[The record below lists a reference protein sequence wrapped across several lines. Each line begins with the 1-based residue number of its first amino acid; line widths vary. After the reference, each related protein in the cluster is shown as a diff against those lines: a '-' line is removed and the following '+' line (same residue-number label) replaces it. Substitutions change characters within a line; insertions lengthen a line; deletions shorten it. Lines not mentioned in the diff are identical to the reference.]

1 MKDLEEKISQTI
13 IKTIEE
19 LSDNLL
25 INLENKDKININT
38 KLDDL
43 EIFEDSLNLVV
54 FFSSLETNL
63 SKELKRSVIIKI
75 EDMDLEIKVIK
86 IKDLIKYLNKIID

>member
-1 MKDLEEKISQTI
+1 MKDLEEKISQTT

-75 EDMDLEIKVIK
+75 EDMDLEIKVIQ
-86 IKDLIKYLNKIID
+86 IKDLVKYLNKIID

>member
-1 MKDLEEKISQTI
+1 MKDLEEKISQTT

-75 EDMDLEIKVIK
+75 EDMDLEIKVIQ
-86 IKDLIKYLNKIID
+86 IKDLVKYLNKIIG

>member
-1 MKDLEEKISQTI
+1 MKDLEEKISQTT

-25 INLENKDKININT
+25 INLANKDIININT

-75 EDMDLEIKVIK
+75 EDMDLEIKVIQ
-86 IKDLIKYLNKIID
+86 IKDLVKYLNKIID

>member
-75 EDMDLEIKVIK
+75 EDMDHEIKVIK

>member
-19 LSDNLL
+19 LGDNLL

-75 EDMDLEIKVIK
+75 EDMDLEIKVIQ
-86 IKDLIKYLNKIID
+86 IKDLVKYLNKIID